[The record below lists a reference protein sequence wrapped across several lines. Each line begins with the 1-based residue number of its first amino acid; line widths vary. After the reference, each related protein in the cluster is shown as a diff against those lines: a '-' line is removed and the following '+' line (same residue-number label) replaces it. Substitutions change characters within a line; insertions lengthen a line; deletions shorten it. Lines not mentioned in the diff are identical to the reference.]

1 MKFFIFNMA
10 LPKIFIYL
18 RLVCAFALIPPAHY
32 SVPGK
37 KKNLFYL
44 LFTKNV
50 FMILNKYV
58 R

>member
-10 LPKIFIYL
+10 LPKIFIHL
-18 RLVCAFALIPPAHY
+18 HLVCAFALIPSALF

-37 KKNLFYL
+37 KKDLSYL